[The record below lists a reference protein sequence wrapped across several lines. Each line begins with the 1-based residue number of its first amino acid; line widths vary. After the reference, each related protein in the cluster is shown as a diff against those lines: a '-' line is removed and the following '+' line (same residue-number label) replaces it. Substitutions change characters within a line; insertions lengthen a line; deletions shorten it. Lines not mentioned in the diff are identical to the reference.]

1 MNKEITLTIISIII
15 FNSKNNDLRYH
26 NNKIISSV

>member
-15 FNSKNNDLRYH
+15 FTSKNNDLRYH